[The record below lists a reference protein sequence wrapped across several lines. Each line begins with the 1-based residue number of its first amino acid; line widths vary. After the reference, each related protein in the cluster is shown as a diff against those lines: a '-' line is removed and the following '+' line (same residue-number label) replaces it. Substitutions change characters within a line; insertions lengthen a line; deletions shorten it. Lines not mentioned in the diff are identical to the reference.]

1 MKVDYPAM
9 YSDTEPMFNC
19 YQVSACDMQYGDN
32 LLANLPLDISQVSNT
47 IHCFNLREVCHKLH
61 IYLVRIYI

>member
-32 LLANLPLDISQVSNT
+32 LLANLPLDISQISNT
-47 IHCFNLREVCHKLH
+47 IQLTKLQK
-61 IYLVRIYI
+61 IFSSKIKYF

>member
-47 IHCFNLREVCHKLH
+47 IQLTKLQK
-61 IYLVRIYI
+61 IFSSKIKYF

>member
-19 YQVSACDMQYGDN
+19 YQVSACDMQCGDN
-32 LLANLPLDISQVSNT
+32 FWANLPLDILQISNT
-47 IHCFNLREVCHKLH
+47 LKTKKQKIFFKYKIR
-61 IYLVRIYI
+61 YF

>member
-32 LLANLPLDISQVSNT
+32 LLANLPLDISQISNT
-47 IHCFNLREVCHKLH
+47 IQLTKLQN
-61 IYLVRIYI
+61 IFSSKIKYF

>member
-19 YQVSACDMQYGDN
+19 YQVSACDMQCGDN
-32 LLANLPLDISQVSNT
+32 FWANLPLDILQISNT
-47 IHCFNLREVCHKLH
+47 LKLKSKKYFSS
-61 IYLVRIYI
+61 IK